1 MGPAGSTVTTQDR
14 NEGRVDGQVRSGRTD
29 ASGTGSAR
37 AARRGAS
44 TARAP
49 RRKAAA
55 GAEPVAEAGPAA
67 PAADRTDRVVV
78 VGSGPVAVAALAAWD
93 GARSVEV
100 LPEREPQ
107 SALAGADV
115 VVLVSHA
122 ADLAQHAGVAP
133 RDRRSAA
140 VAVAQHTLAAAR
152 AIGVRHVVVV
162 TSAVVHGAWPD
173 RPVVHDDDP
182 LPTGA
187 DAPRDGLVGDLA
199 AVEAVVARASRRR
212 TPLVTVLRPA
222 AIVGPGVDT
231 FVTRHFEAPRLLTVR
246 GAVRQWQLVH
256 VDDVASAA
264 RFAVD
269 HRLTGALTVG
279 APDVLSPSQ
288 VEAAAGMRR
297 VELAAAT
304 AFGTAE
310 RLHRVGVLPSPA
322 SELAFVV
329 YPWTVAADRLTA
341 AGWSARWSSPEC
353 LDVLLEGVQG
363 RVAVAG
369 RRMGSRDAAALGAA
383 GAAVALI
390 GTAAVW
396 RQARARRR
404 G

>member
-1 MGPAGSTVTTQDR
+1 MGPAGTTVTTQDR

-37 AARRGAS
+37 AQRSAATGAR
-44 TARAP
+44 TP
-49 RRKAAA
+49 RRR
-55 GAEPVAEAGPAA
+55 PATA
-67 PAADRTDRVVV
+67 PAQPRPAADGTGDRVVV
-78 VGSGPVAVAALAAWD
+78 VGAGPVATAMLNSWD
-93 GARSVEV
+93 GARSVEA

-107 SALAGADV
+107 SALVGADV
-115 VVLVSHA
+115 VVLVAHA

-133 RDRRSAA
+133 RDRQAAA
-140 VAVAQHTLAAAR
+140 VAGAQHTLAAAR
-152 AIGVRHVVVV
+152 AVGVRHVVVV
-162 TSAVVHGAWPD
+162 SSAVVHGAWPD

-182 LPTGA
+182 LPRGA
-187 DAPRDGLVGDLA
+187 DAAQDGIVADLA

-212 TPLVTVLRPA
+212 TPAVTVLRPA

-256 VDDVASAA
+256 VDDVAAAA

-279 APDVLSPSQ
+279 APDVLTPSQ

-297 VELAAAT
+297 VELAPAT

-341 AGWSARWSSPEC
+341 AGWSARWSSREC